1 MRRKTFD
8 AIFTAGGLVLAV
20 VLLIAGGLLTWGH
33 NFVGDQVKTQ
43 LSAEKIFFPPAGSD
57 ALKDPAIGKYLNKYA
72 GKQLVNGEQ
81 AKAYADHFIAVHVK
95 NISGGRTYAELGS
108 DQTALKAKIAAA
120 EKAGQSTTALN
131 DQLTTL
137 NQTRETVFKG
147 ETLRGLLLNAYAFG
161 TMGRIAG
168 IAAVASFVAAGIMLL
183 LTVLGLLHLRKVSP
197 EAEIVVPGWHPEAK
211 V

>member
-8 AIFTAGGLVLAV
+8 AILTAGGLVLAV

-43 LSAEKIFFPPAGSD
+43 LSAEKIFFPPVGP
-57 ALKDPAIGKYLNKYA
+57 ALEDPAIKPYLTKYA
-72 GKQLVNGEQ
+72 GQQLVNGEQ

-95 NISGGRTYAELGS
+95 AISGGKTYAELGG
-108 DQTALKAKIAAA
+108 DQNALKAQIAAA
-120 EKAGQSTTALN
+120 EKAGTSTTALN
-131 DQLTTL
+131 DKLTAL
-137 NQTRETVFKG
+137 NGTRETVFKG

-168 IAAVASFVAAGIMLL
+168 IAAIASFAGAALMLL
-183 LTVLGLLHLRKVSP
+183 LTALGLLHLRRVSP
-197 EAEIVVPGWHPEAK
+197 EAEVGVPGWHPEAK